1 MADKDTKKGGKGD
14 KPEAAEKG
22 AKGGKPEAAEGAA
35 PAAPAKPAAPEPGDQ
50 DAFPSEVVEVLQ
62 RGGMTGEVT
71 MVKVRVLAG
80 RDKGRIIAR
89 NAMGPVQLGDI
100 LMLRETERE
109 ARVLGG
115 GRKK

>member
-1 MADKDTKKGGKGD
+1 MADDKQAKGKPPKAD
-14 KPEAAEKG
+14 AKAKPEAA
-22 AKGGKPEAAEGAA
+22 ADAPVAAA
-35 PAAPAKPAAPEPGDQ
+35 AKPAAPEPGDA

>member
-1 MADKDTKKGGKGD
+1 MADKEPKKGGKGD

-22 AKGGKPEAAEGAA
+22 KPEAVEAAA
-35 PAAPAKPAAPEPGDQ
+35 PAQTAAPEPGGG
-50 DAFPSEVVEVLQ
+50 AAAASPSEVGEVLQ

>member
-1 MADKDTKKGGKGD
+1 MAVQEEAKKGKPGWGKKEEGAE
-14 KPEAAEKG
+14 KPEGPAVTTPKAA
-22 AKGGKPEAAEGAA
+22 AAAA
-35 PAAPAKPAAPEPGDQ
+35 AAPEDN
-50 DAFPSEVVEVLQ
+50 DAFPSEVVEIMQ

-89 NAMGPVQLGDI
+89 NAMGPIQLGDI

-109 ARVLGG
+109 ARILGG

>member
-1 MADKDTKKGGKGD
+1 MADKEPKGKPAKGEKPEAAKGA
-14 KPEAAEKG
+14 KPEAAE
-22 AKGGKPEAAEGAA
+22 AGAA
-35 PAAPAKPAAPEPGDQ
+35 PAAAAKPSTPEPADN